1 MVAPIWHSLNHC
13 HTDPHPRW
21 VFVTNSRTC
30 CSLTKGKMLKE
41 SKDFVFANNCQLIL
55 QHTGW
60 VYKPVTGVDLGE
72 LFREWWQLS
81 YIISIAKT
89 LFMSSFSYIIPWWCF
104 PSSKKSWIPLWV
116 AWWEHKLTPHKHGK
130 TQLQVY
136 ENWITYNSVS
146 VYSTHAHCL
155 QLLSNSIPDT
165 DLKIALTRS
174 SWGKI
179 PLHVPIHFH
188 IRLKKKFKNISKWAI
203 QSLPIYHTWI
213 FQNTKIWLIFWIPVV
228 KL

>member
-1 MVAPIWHSLNHC
+1 MQKLCLC
-13 HTDPHPRW
+13 HPLATSFLDGASPPQKNPGSPSELHGENINPH
-21 VFVTNSRTC
+21 
-30 CSLTKGKMLKE
+30 
-41 SKDFVFANNCQLIL
+41 Q
-55 QHTGW
+55 
-60 VYKPVTGVDLGE
+60 
-72 LFREWWQLS
+72 
-81 YIISIAKT
+81 
-89 LFMSSFSYIIPWWCF
+89 
-104 PSSKKSWIPLWV
+104 
-116 AWWEHKLTPHKHGK
+116 KHGK

-136 ENWITYNSVS
+136 KNWITYNSVS

-203 QSLPIYHTWI
+203 QSLSIYHTWI

-228 KL
+228 GITHMML

>member
-1 MVAPIWHSLNHC
+1 MIH
-13 HTDPHPRW
+13 
-21 VFVTNSRTC
+21 SRTC

-41 SKDFVFANNCQLIL
+41 SKDFVFANNCLLIL

-60 VYKPVTGVDLGE
+60 VYEPVTGVDPGE
-72 LFREWWQLS
+72 LCRECAPPPLQWPAAFL
-81 YIISIAKT
+81 YNKYRKNFVCHPLAT
-89 LFMSSFSYIIPWWCF
+89 SFLNDASP
-104 PSSKKSWIPLWV
+104 PQKKSWIPLLH
-116 AWWEHKLTPHKHGK
+116 AWWEHKPTPHKHGK

-136 ENWITYNSVS
+136 KNWITYNSVS

-188 IRLKKKFKNISKWAI
+188 IRLKKSSK
-203 QSLPIYHTWI
+203 T
-213 FQNTKIWLIFWIPVV
+213 
-228 KL
+228 